1 MTTRRVP
8 RWSELAPLLRLRP
21 FERDRTAARLARA
34 ATVADLR
41 DVARR
46 RTPRAVFDYVDGA
59 AVDELSLRRSR
70 EAFARVEFVP
80 RVLRDVS
87 QVDTTTT
94 LLGRTSELPMVLA
107 PTGFTRM
114 MHHEG
119 ECAVARV
126 AQRAGLPYTLST
138 MGTTSIEDVAAAA
151 PDARRWFQL
160 YLWRDREVI
169 EGLVKRAAAAK
180 YSALVLTVDVPVIGQ
195 RERDLRNGFT
205 LPPRLTPRNAFDMI
219 RRPRWLAGLVRGT
232 PLTFANFVDV
242 PGRGR
247 SAVELGKYVNVEM
260 MNPGA
265 TWETFEWLRRMW
277 DGPLAIKGVL
287 HPHDA
292 ARAVDLGADGVVVS
306 NHGGRQL
313 DGAVAALDAL
323 PAIVHAVAGRADVL
337 FDSGVRRGTDVVKAL
352 ALGAKAVLIGR
363 PYVLGLGAD
372 GGAGVSAVL
381 DVLRRELDRALALIG
396 CPDASQL
403 TRDFVTRVGEPSI

>member
-1 MTTRRVP
+1 MK
-8 RWSELAPLLRLRP
+8 
-21 FERDRTAARLARA
+21 RA
-34 ATVADLR
+34 AVNLEEIAR
-41 DVARR
+41 RARR
-46 RTPRAVFDYVDGA
+46 RLPRLVVDFVEGGA
-59 AVDELSLRRSR
+59 EDEATLRANR
-70 EAFARVEFVP
+70 EAFARWALVP
-80 RVLRDVS
+80 RVLVDVAERNLATC
-87 QVDTTTT
+87 V
-94 LLGRTSELPMVLA
+94 LGQDLSMPIGLGPAGLA
-107 PTGFTRM
+107 RVA
-114 MHHEG
+114 HHEG
-119 ECAVARV
+119 EVA
-126 AQRAGLPYTLST
+126 AARAAGEAGTVFTLST
-138 MGTTSIEDVAAAA
+138 GSSRTIEEVA
-151 PDARRWFQL
+151 DASNGPVWFQL

-180 YSALVLTVDVPVIGQ
+180 YAALVLTVDVPVIGQ

-205 LPPRLTPRNAFDMI
+205 LPPRLTPQNAFDMI

-265 TWETFEWLRRMW
+265 TWETFEWLRRIW
-277 DGPLAIKGVL
+277 HGPLAMKGVL

-292 ARAVDLGADGVVVS
+292 ARAVELGADGVVVS

-313 DGAVAALDAL
+313 DSAVAALDAL
-323 PAIVHAVAGRADVL
+323 PAIADAVAGRADVL

-372 GGAGVSAVL
+372 GAAGVSAVL

-396 CPDASQL
+396 CADASEL
-403 TRDFVTRVGEPSI
+403 TRDFVTRVGEPYI